1 MIRRMH
7 PPSPEGGG
15 SVAEAERG
23 DRGGVTRRFSFTPPR
38 RLRSLRSLRRRPSP
52 SRGPL
57 RNSEQEESNRSWNEN
72 GSDSKRVCCSRFP
85 PFRNGSLPGEGG
97 NKRNLCDSS
106 GVAATAAPPMTPTLT
121 VRSESWPI
129 AGSFAIARG
138 AKTEAVVV
146 VAEVAQGD
154 AVGRGECVPYARYGE
169 TVEGV
174 VAAIEGVR
182 EAISQGLDRTMLQRA
197 MPAGAARNAL
207 DCALWDLAAK
217 ATNKP
222 VHALA
227 DLPAPQ
233 PLVTAY
239 TISLG

>member
-85 PFRNGSLPGEGG
+85 PFRNGSLEGEG
-97 NKRNLCDSS
+97 R
-106 GVAATAAPPMTPTLT
+106 PTS
-121 VRSESWPI
+121 RAS
-129 AGSFAIARG
+129 RG
-138 AKTEAVVV
+138 D
-146 VAEVAQGD
+146 G
-154 AVGRGECVPYARYGE
+154 GRG
-169 TVEGV
+169 GV
-174 VAAIEGVR
+174 
-182 EAISQGLDRTMLQRA
+182 
-197 MPAGAARNAL
+197 MPTRRLTPPRRLRSLRSLRRRPSPSRGG
-207 DCALWDLAAK
+207 W
-217 ATNKP
+217 
-222 VHALA
+222 VHAA
-227 DLPAPQ
+227 WRAPVLRNRN
-233 PLVTAY
+233 P
-239 TISLG
+239 